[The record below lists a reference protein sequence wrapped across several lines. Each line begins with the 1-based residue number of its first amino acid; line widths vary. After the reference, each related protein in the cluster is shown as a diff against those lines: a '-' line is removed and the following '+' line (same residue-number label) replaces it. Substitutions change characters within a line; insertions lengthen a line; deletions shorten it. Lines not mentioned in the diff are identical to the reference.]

1 MKKIII
7 AIIVIAIAVLA
18 AKYLMAQKKEVLELA
33 TPKTYKYSVEV
44 VTAKT
49 ETLRQTRHFL
59 AQLLASK
66 SAIIAS
72 KFSAEIKKIYVKEN
86 SVVKKEE
93 LLVAL
98 DDREIRA
105 NLATLQKQKET
116 LDADVANAKRSL
128 QRNKKLLDIE
138 AMSKE
143 KYDDSNLAYQ
153 NKETNLQA
161 TLEKIKQAQAQ
172 LTYLIIKA
180 PFSGRVGTIFLDAGN
195 LASPS
200 KPIISLN
207 SDDQKLLFSYVAT
220 SELISQGQK
229 VLVDGKEIGEITK
242 TYDDA
247 KNALLVAEVKP
258 SASLAFANQ
267 SFINIDVVT
276 DEQTGCSIPLNA
288 ILNKKDEKFIM
299 LYKEGKFQAQK
310 INVLLQNSKSAIIE
324 SCPKEKIAIA
334 SEAKLSILPT
344 LGSVNISEEN

>member
-7 AIIVIAIAVLA
+7 AIIVIAIAFFA
-18 AKYLMAQKKEVLELA
+18 AKFLMTQKKEVSELA
-33 TPKTYKYSVEV
+33 TPKIYRYSVETV
-44 VTAKT
+44 VAQR
-49 ETLRQTRHFL
+49 ETLSQTRHFL

-86 SVVKKEE
+86 SVVKKGE
-93 LLVAL
+93 LLIAL

-105 NLATLQKQKET
+105 NIATLQKQKET
-116 LDADVANAKRSL
+116 LDIDVANAKRSL
-128 QRNKKLLDIE
+128 ERNKKLLDIE
-138 AMSKE
+138 AISQE
-143 KYDDSNLAYQ
+143 KYDDSNLIYQ
-153 NKETNLQA
+153 NKETSLQA
-161 TLEKIKQAQAQ
+161 TLDKLKQAQAQ
-172 LTYLIIKA
+172 LTYLLIKA
-180 PFSGRVGTIFLDAGN
+180 PFNGRVGTIFLDAGN

-207 SDDQKLLFSYVAT
+207 SDDQKLIFSYVAT
-220 SELISQGQK
+220 SELINQGQK
-229 VLVDGKEIGEITK
+229 VLVDNKAIGQITK

-258 SASLAFANQ
+258 SAPLAFANK

-276 DEQTGCSIPLNA
+276 AEQEGCSIPLNA
-288 ILNKKDEKFIM
+288 VLNKKDERFIM
-299 LYKEGKFQAQK
+299 LYKEGKFQSQK
-310 INVLLQNSKSAIIE
+310 INILLENTQSAIIE

-344 LGSVNISEEN
+344 LGSVNISKEN

>member
-7 AIIVIAIAVLA
+7 AIIVIAIAFLA

-33 TPKTYKYSVEV
+33 TPKTYKHSIK
-44 VTAKT
+44 TTRAKRD
-49 ETLRQTRHFL
+49 TLSQTRDFL

-66 SAIIAS
+66 NAIIAS

-86 SVVKKEE
+86 SIVKKGE

-105 NLATLQKQKET
+105 NIATLQKQKKT
-116 LDADVANAKRSL
+116 LDIDVANAKRSL
-128 QRNKKLLDIE
+128 ERNKKLLDIE
-138 AMSKE
+138 AISQE

-153 NKETNLQA
+153 SKVTNLQA
-161 TLEKIKQAQAQ
+161 TLQKIKQAKAQ
-172 LTYLIIKA
+172 LTYLLIKA
-180 PFSGRVGTIFLDAGN
+180 PFSGRVGTIYLDAGN

-207 SDDQKLLFSYVAT
+207 SDDQKLIFSYAAT
-220 SELISQGQK
+220 SDLINQGQK
-229 VLVDGKEIGEITK
+229 VLVDAKEIGEITK

-258 SASLAFANQ
+258 SVALAFANK
-267 SFINIDVVT
+267 SFINISVVT
-276 DEQTGCSIPLNA
+276 ATQEGCTIPLNA
-288 ILNKKDEKFIM
+288 ILNKKDKKSIM
-299 LYKEGKFQAQK
+299 LYKDGKFQAQK
-310 INVLLQNSKSAIIE
+310 INVLLQNTQKALIE

-334 SEAKLSILPT
+334 SEAKLSLLPA
-344 LGSVNISEEN
+344 LGSVNIIEEN